1 VHISTDYDDGKCN
14 DQQQQKTFIFFFEF
28 EGRGKKSKR
37 EKEMIE
43 SGRVSSTGIKKHK
56 VFQVN
61 FLNVDVVSVEQ
72 KTSRVSG

>member
-1 VHISTDYDDGKCN
+1 MQRSTTTKNIY
-14 DQQQQKTFIFFFEF
+14 FFFEF